1 MAPKKK
7 SAHASTGKKTKK
19 PAIKIVR
26 TKKVVAKAVRKTRVT
41 KPAKTK
47 ASSKSSIS
55 RSQKAHQRQ
64 KSFEHARNTG
74 TKFIVET
81 GQAPDVIYDS
91 WETDLEE
98 FDAISDAEEEAKNRD
113 NDPWKAVRA
122 SLSQEEAE
130 EVLDR
135 PLTGEQWEDLG
146 PHVVKLLERPRHS
159 KSHPPNLPIWVRYS
173 YLGYLRKIQRTQ
185 KASPE
190 ALEWLSRVS
199 FEISV
204 ALIDIAVQMRREV
217 KAIDQQ

>member
-7 SAHASTGKKTKK
+7 SARASTGKKTKK
-19 PAIKIVR
+19 LAIKIVR
-26 TKKVVAKAVRKTRVT
+26 TKKVVAKAVRRTRVT
-41 KPAKTK
+41 KPAKTE
-47 ASSKSSIS
+47 ASSKSSISRNRESIS
-55 RSQKAHQRQ
+55 RSQKAHQRL
-64 KSFEHARNTG
+64 KSLEHARNTG

-91 WETDLEE
+91 WETDLKE

-122 SLSQEEAE
+122 SLSQEEAK

-159 KSHPPNLPIWVRYS
+159 KSHPPNLPIWVSYS

-185 KASPE
+185 KASLE

-199 FEISV
+199 FENKCCLNRHRGS
-204 ALIDIAVQMRREV
+204 DET
-217 KAIDQQ
+217 